1 MGTLR
6 KWWRKLRRWF
16 DRKARER
23 LEEVKQII
31 RDVFG
36 DMRINIRDLFDEA
49 KREEIADELRA
60 KVRELRDDLTDWIV
74 EWALES
80 LWDEVRKGF
89 SRRWN

>member
-60 KVRELRDDLTDWIV
+60 KVSELRDDLTDWIV

-80 LWDEVRKGF
+80 LWDEVREGF

>member
-60 KVRELRDDLTDWIV
+60 KVRDLRDDLTDWIV

-80 LWDEVRKGF
+80 LWDEVREGF

>member
-49 KREEIADELRA
+49 KREDIADELRA

>member
-80 LWDEVRKGF
+80 LWDEVREGF
-89 SRRWN
+89 SRRWK

>member
-1 MGTLR
+1 
-6 KWWRKLRRWF
+6 
-16 DRKARER
+16 
-23 LEEVKQII
+23 
-31 RDVFG
+31 
-36 DMRINIRDLFDEA
+36 LFDEA
-49 KREEIADELRA
+49 KREDIADELRA

>member
-49 KREEIADELRA
+49 KREDIADELRA
-60 KVRELRDDLTDWIV
+60 KVREFRDDLTDWIV

>member
-49 KREEIADELRA
+49 KREKIADELRA
-60 KVRELRDDLTDWIV
+60 KLRELRDDLTDGIV

-80 LWDEVRKGF
+80 LWDEVREGF